1 MTPRMP
7 NPKLEEFVRAMLTV
21 EAALIA
27 NYFSVKL
34 MGRQSVRW
42 IVLPMV
48 ADVDTPHLAYR
59 LLLRK
64 QKIYEE
70 ELGTMWEPVE
80 VIPLVEDAFAQLK
93 VEDLLGSLISKME
106 EKPKHVR
113 LFLGKSDSAVKYS
126 QPGIS
131 LGYCK
136 TAVVS
141 SSRRGEAGR

>member
-1 MTPRMP
+1 MP
-7 NPKLEEFVRAMLTV
+7 NPKLEEFERAMLTV

-34 MGRQSVRW
+34 MGRQAVRW

-48 ADVDTPHLAYR
+48 ADVDTPHLVYR

-80 VIPLVEDAFAQLK
+80 VIPLVEDAYAQLK
-93 VEDLLGSLISKME
+93 V
-106 EKPKHVR
+106 
-113 LFLGKSDSAVKYS
+113 
-126 QPGIS
+126 
-131 LGYCK
+131 
-136 TAVVS
+136 
-141 SSRRGEAGR
+141 